1 METGRVY
8 RCKLCFAVAYLTFVE
23 TKTRVPIEKPAVV
36 LGRSDEV
43 DVTVTDRKA
52 SASHCRIERTSSGYR
67 VCDLESANGT
77 WLNGSRVRRHALKAG
92 DVISVGTT
100 DLRFEDELARRVTGK
115 KRQRIEKSYQDLERA
130 LEAFLRVAGHD
141 EREVAAQRL
150 KDKARSIAASLI
162 DPEVARLRKL
172 VAWIRRLTNEHDI
185 KRLLALMLDSVV
197 ELTGAE
203 RGFLMLLEGAKAE
216 GRVRVARNFDLDA
229 LRKPTYKVARGIA
242 LEVAHDGQP
251 VVSTNADEDPRIRL
265 HGDTGALNLRSV
277 ACVPIRMGQAH
288 LGALYLDNRF
298 ERAVFSSEDLPFLL
312 SFADQAAI
320 ALRNAQLHEEAA
332 AAKGEADNLN
342 RILRGRVEQQEA
354 ELNEV
359 KTLYARASAE
369 ARTKYS
375 YKNIVGESPVMREL
389 FFLLDRVTDSTVP
402 VFLFGE
408 SGSGKELAARAI
420 HFNGPRKH
428 EPFVSE
434 NCAAI
439 PEPLFESELF
449 GHKKGSFT
457 GAVADKK
464 GLFQLAE
471 KGTLFLDEIAE
482 MPLPLQSKLLR
493 VLQEREVRPVGAKH
507 AAPIDVRIVT
517 ASNKNLAEQVR
528 RGAFREDLYHRIHVI
543 EVTIPPL
550 RRRPEDVPLLV
561 DFFLRRA
568 TDNGSPKPIDA
579 AALTLLQRYDW
590 PGNVRELENEILRAV
605 TLSEGRIT
613 VGSFSESVRSGVA
626 ARRRGWTLKEA
637 VRSATREVE
646 RDLIVAALRTEKGN
660 KSAAARRLGVSRPTL
675 DAKMEQL
682 KIPRYPA

>member
-1 METGRVY
+1 
-8 RCKLCFAVAYLTFVE
+8 VAHLIFVE
-23 TKTRVPIEKPAVV
+23 SRTRIPIDKPAIV
-36 LGRSDEV
+36 LGRSEEA
-43 DVTVTDRKA
+43 DVPVSDRNA
-52 SASHCRIERTSSGYR
+52 SASHCRIERASQGYR

-77 WLNGSRVRRHALKAG
+77 WLNGTRVRRHALKAG
-92 DVISVGTT
+92 DVIAVGTT
-100 DLRFEDELARRVTGK
+100 ELRFEDELPRRATGR
-115 KRQRIEKSYQDLERA
+115 KRQRADRAYQELERA
-130 LEAFLRVAGHD
+130 LDGFLRVAGHD
-141 EREVAAQRL
+141 DREVAAQKL
-150 KDKARSIAASLI
+150 KEKAQSVAAALI
-162 DPEVARLRKL
+162 DPEVERLRKL

-203 RGFLMLLEGAKAE
+203 RGFLLLLEGPKAE

-242 LEVAHDGQP
+242 REVARDGRP
-251 VVSTNADEDPRIRL
+251 VVSTNADEDPRIRS

-277 ACVPIRMGQAH
+277 ACVPIRMGQAR

-298 ERAVFSSEDLPFLL
+298 ERSVFTTEDLPFLL

-320 ALRNAQLHEEAA
+320 ALRNAQLHEEATR
-332 AAKGEADNLN
+332 AKAEADELN
-342 RILRGRVEQQEA
+342 RILRGRVERQEA
-354 ELNEV
+354 ELHEV
-359 KTLYARASAE
+359 KTLYARAAAE

-375 YKNIVGESPVMREL
+375 YDNIVGESPVMREL

-420 HFNGPRKH
+420 HFNGPRRDG
-428 EPFVSE
+428 PFVSE

-464 GLFQLAE
+464 GLFTLADG
-471 KGTLFLDEIAE
+471 GTLLLDEIAE
-482 MPLPLQSKLLR
+482 MPMAMQSKLLR
-493 VLQEREVRPVGAKH
+493 VLQEREVRPVGARR
-507 AAPIDVRIVT
+507 AVPVDVRIIT
-517 ASNKNLAEQVR
+517 ASNRNLAEQVR
-528 RGAFREDLYHRIHVI
+528 RGAFREDLFHRIHVI

-561 DFFLRRA
+561 EHFLRRA
-568 TDNGSPKPIDA
+568 ASEGRKPRLDPSALA
-579 AALTLLQRYDW
+579 ALQRYDW

-605 TLSEGRIT
+605 TLCEDRIT
-613 VGSFSESVRSGVA
+613 AESLSPAVRNGGSSEH
-626 ARRRGWTLKEA
+626 RGWTLKEA

-646 RDLIVAALRTEKGN
+646 RDLVVAALRTERGN

-675 DAKMEQL
+675 DAKMERL